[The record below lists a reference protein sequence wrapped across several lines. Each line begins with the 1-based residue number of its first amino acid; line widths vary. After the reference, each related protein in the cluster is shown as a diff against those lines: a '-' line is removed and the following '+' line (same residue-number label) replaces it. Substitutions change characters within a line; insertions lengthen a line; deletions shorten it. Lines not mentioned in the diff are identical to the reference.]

1 MYYKLKARS
10 YSAFNASIL
19 DADMAGLD
27 PDVFDKINLTYE
39 IGTGNIEKVGRLISK
54 HKLDILME
62 TDYAPHSS
70 VYSEKRNQVSDYR
83 DGFED
88 GVKFAR
94 EVIIANIREWA
105 EKSEDGQVMDYIADK
120 IEFGQLNNDL

>member
-54 HKLDILME
+54 HKLDILIE
-62 TDYAPHSS
+62 TEYAPLSS
-70 VYSEKRNQVSDYR
+70 VYLRKE
-83 DGFED
+83 ELL
-88 GVKFAR
+88 GV
-94 EVIIANIREWA
+94 
-105 EKSEDGQVMDYIADK
+105 
-120 IEFGQLNNDL
+120 